1 MLTETFVNLTNDITF
16 KFVFSHE
23 SLITDLL
30 LSFFDYIGIH
40 KKIES
45 IRVFK
50 DYSIYGANLEDKVF
64 FGDIVAILDTEEIVS
79 IEMYT
84 NFGKEEYMKSASYL
98 SRLFGNQLKKSDTY
112 LKAKKV
118 YSINFMS
125 GNYYK
130 ENTEVINDY
139 GFVRKI
145 EKPSMANEFI
155 SMYLIRLDL
164 VKNMVYNKNKKR
176 LIRWLRLM
184 NAKSIDEMKKIGGND
199 KTMEQTIAYVD
210 AFLKEEGTTF
220 QDKINYEKNKSHE
233 EGFNEGIKENAIEI
247 ARNLLK
253 TELKIDDIAKATGL
267 SKQEIEALK

>member
-1 MLTETFVNLTNDITF
+1 MLTETFANLTNDITF
-16 KFVFSHE
+16 KAVFSHE
-23 SLITDLL
+23 PLIIDLL
-30 LSFFDYIGIH
+30 VSFFDYIGIH

-50 DYSIYGANLEDKVF
+50 DYSIYGVNLEDKVF

-79 IEMYT
+79 VEMYT

-118 YSINFMS
+118 YSINFMT

-164 VKNMVYNKNKKR
+164 VKDMVYNKNEKR

-220 QDKINYEKNKSHE
+220 QDKINYEKNKSLE
-233 EGFNEGIKENAIEI
+233 EGKKENTIEI
-247 ARNLLK
+247 AKNLLK
-253 TELKIDDIAKATGL
+253 TDLKIDDIAKATGL